1 MKKLLLIATMAFIG
15 SFGAN
20 AQCTPDGTYTEAGI
34 YPDSATNFA
43 AACVGVPYTQLIT
56 NVVPAD
62 TCAQILPAP
71 APCITFSMDSVVLVD
86 VTGLP
91 PGMSYSC
98 NPSSCTYLG
107 GSTGCAVIS
116 GTCNTAGT
124 YNIVFTLDAY
134 VGGQSTPQS
143 FTLDY
148 YKIVVLSNCSAGI
161 EDNTSSL
168 FQMFPNPT
176 NDKVIIEGL
185 NVANNVV
192 LTNAEGKLVKTF
204 ETIEGASLELN
215 LEGMNSGLYFV
226 TINHTKG
233 TEVLKL
239 VKN

>member
-20 AQCTPDGTYTEAGI
+20 AQCTPDPTLTGSGI
-34 YPDSATNFA
+34 FPDSATNFVGG
-43 AACVGVPYTQLIT
+43 CVGQQYTQIIQ

-62 TCAQILPAP
+62 TTVPVLGFPVPAT
-71 APCITFSMDSVVLVD
+71 IDSIVLTN

-91 PGMSYSC
+91 PGLTYAC
-98 NPSSCTYLG
+98 NPNSCAFLG
-107 GSTGCAVIS
+107 GETGCAVIQ
-116 GTCNTAGT
+116 GVCNTAGT
-124 YNIVFTLDAY
+124 YNLVFDLTAY
-134 VGGQSTPQS
+134 VTLQGLPHSQD

-148 YKIVVLSNCSAGI
+148 YKIVIGTCTAGI
-161 EDNTSSL
+161 EDNTASL

-192 LTNAEGKLVKTF
+192 LTNAEGKVVKTF